1 MRSYDSVAF
10 KLNKCIKIVMNS
22 LLWGGAETDDFC
34 IAVDNL

>member
-22 LLWGGAETDDFC
+22 LLWGVQRQMTFA
-34 IAVDNL
+34 